1 MTVVTHKGKSVTNSK
16 DKHKKKVKLFNS
28 PGVFFHIQLKILL
41 TLKHMALEVNERIFL
56 TSDDILEKCKK
67 QRPKMTSEVSV
78 SVLHISTSD

>member
-16 DKHKKKVKLFNS
+16 DKHKKVFHR
-28 PGVFFHIQLKILL
+28 VFFHIQLKILL

-67 QRPKMTSEVSV
+67 QRPKITSEVSV